1 MSAVAGMPPVPEP
14 PAQSVATDQDPFGPP
29 AFQVADA
36 AWEWLTTP
44 ITAAAAESA
53 IKAWPRRF
61 WVWLWVALRRE
72 WRTTSGRVICI
83 AAPPDGTDVK
93 NAFPAGSL
101 VQTIKTAEK
110 PSEVYAVSCAK
121 PVGLEK
127 KLHPI

>member
-93 NAFPAGSL
+93 TRFLRDPWCKRLKLRKNRRKYMPCPAQSQS
-101 VQTIKTAEK
+101 VW
-110 PSEVYAVSCAK
+110 
-121 PVGLEK
+121 K
-127 KLHPI
+127 KI